1 MPYCDSDVAFY
12 GNRLKV
18 LKTLIFA
25 LAMTGKYAILAVT
38 LFQDSDGFSR
48 RFAFQ
53 CAKVSTTNT
62 ATPIFP
68 SVADLF

>member
-1 MPYCDSDVAFY
+1 
-12 GNRLKV
+12 
-18 LKTLIFA
+18 
-25 LAMTGKYAILAVT
+25 MTGKYAILAVT

-53 CAKVSTTNT
+53 CAKVSTTDT

>member
-53 CAKVSTTNT
+53 CAKVST
-62 ATPIFP
+62 FP